1 MNIKQYKIR
10 GKKRYYDILMFPKY
24 ENAWARYN
32 EEDDVYWIDAPCEY
46 YKFVAIAIAIMVK
59 DPDKIIYFPIMHK
72 HNEKN
77 FFSPLLSCDMVLVT
91 PHLQFKFSEWFDL
104 KSRIDKNH
112 FAGIYTIDIDNDW
125 FENEYNK
132 LIKKYSW
139 KRYDSWYI
147 TEKTDKITETQIGNT
162 IFRSIGKNLCISIY
176 HHIIDDI
183 NDAENGNIYICNEN
197 IMGSLLEDNY
207 MQERVLNPNEWY
219 HNNYII
225 FNEGLK

>member
-1 MNIKQYKIR
+1 
-10 GKKRYYDILMFPKY
+10 
-24 ENAWARYN
+24 
-32 EEDDVYWIDAPCEY
+32 
-46 YKFVAIAIAIMVK
+46 MVK

-183 NDAENGNIYICNEN
+183 SDAENGNIYICNEN
-197 IMGSLLEDNY
+197 ICKRFWKRNAI
-207 MQERVLNPNEWY
+207 LN
-219 HNNYII
+219 
-225 FNEGLK
+225 